1 MRLDTTHVNKRK
13 HDPKLGLLSFLFNH
27 VNSTMPAGV
36 NCRTTTA
43 ATAKG
48 KEKCKKANTLPN
60 KRVQS
65 TGHAPAAKQKQV
77 AAQPEKQEESSEE
90 EQSGNEEEMM
100 DEEKSYGEEQDEGL
114 DTSDHNDQDELP
126 LRIHIIPMKQKN
138 APEKVSKGMCNVV

>member
-60 KRVQS
+60 KHVQS

-90 EQSGNEEEMM
+90 EQSGNEE
-100 DEEKSYGEEQDEGL
+100 GW
-114 DTSDHNDQDELP
+114 
-126 LRIHIIPMKQKN
+126 MKRKATVKN
-138 APEKVSKGMCNVV
+138 RMRDWTRVITMTRMNSHCGFISSL